1 MQVSKNI
8 KYSADV
14 LKQEISKLKND
25 LGESAKADIQAAE
38 TEKQRLSMVKT
49 TIQYLKKA
57 GRICSVAENIGE
69 NSDGSK
75 KQKWRYIDAN
85 GETVLNL
92 SEDYTWA
99 GPFFPVS

>member
-1 MQVSKNI
+1 MLNEKF
-8 KYSADV
+8 D
-14 LKQEISKLKND
+14 D
-25 LGESAKADIQAAE
+25 LGGLGENRWCSA
-38 TEKQRLSMVKT
+38 
-49 TIQYLKKA
+49 
-57 GRICSVAENIGE
+57 AENIGE

-85 GETVLNL
+85 GETVLDL